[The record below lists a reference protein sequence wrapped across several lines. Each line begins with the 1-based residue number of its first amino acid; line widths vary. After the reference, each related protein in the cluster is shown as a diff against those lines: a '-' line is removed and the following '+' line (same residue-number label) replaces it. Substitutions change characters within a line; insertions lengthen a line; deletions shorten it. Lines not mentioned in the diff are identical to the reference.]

1 MGFEDEWT
9 AVTDGIDN
17 IWEND
22 EFIKGGVAAS
32 KGIDNWCGLDGE
44 PVNGKWVS

>member
-9 AVTDGIDN
+9 AVTDGI
-17 IWEND
+17 D